1 MGKRYI
7 SSDKPKMSKSY
18 AIIGDYRYMPYTTG
32 KAIRKPRVTKKMILK
47 ARAKERTIAVKER
60 ARPISAELQE
70 WIDKHMTVVHYTT

>member
-32 KAIRKPRVTKKMILK
+32 KGTRKPRVTKKMLLREQ
-47 ARAKERTIAVKER
+47 AQNRTVAVKEKSP
-60 ARPISAELQE
+60 PIPVELQA
-70 WIDKHMTVVHYTT
+70 WLDSIAKAQ

>member
-32 KAIRKPRVTKKMILK
+32 KAIRKPRVTKKMLIQAQAQK
-47 ARAKERTIAVKER
+47 RTVAVREKST
-60 ARPISAELQE
+60 PIPTELQA
-70 WIDKHMTVVHYTT
+70 WIDSPTTNTAG